1 MFQYILSEQT
11 KVQVNN
17 FVNDS
22 ICDMN
27 GYGCI
32 AVLIYSLIRI
42 IVLCTVQAFKDF
54 IADRTINK
62 K

>member
-1 MFQYILSEQT
+1 M

-17 FVNDS
+17 FVNDY

-32 AVLIYSLIRI
+32 AVLRYSLIRI